1 MEPCRFLRN
10 VIDKRFNLVRTRL
23 SLKAFYLKYLG
34 NFKKNVLTNMIR
46 SVRLMGKKIEFTIP
60 DEWEDKWQKLLELYH
75 VNDSELVLRLIE
87 DEVRVMTAKHEKEA
101 YERIEKATRMVYEV
115 AGRDGLEF
123 FAKEIELIA
132 RKVTEEIG
140 R

>member
-1 MEPCRFLRN
+1 
-10 VIDKRFNLVRTRL
+10 
-23 SLKAFYLKYLG
+23 
-34 NFKKNVLTNMIR
+34 
-46 SVRLMGKKIEFTIP
+46 MGKKIEFTIP
-60 DEWEDKWQKLLELYH
+60 DKWEDKWQKLLELYH

-87 DEVRVMTAKHEKEA
+87 DEVMVMTAKHEREA
-101 YERIEKATRMVYEV
+101 YERIEKAIRMVYEV

-132 RKVTEEIG
+132 RKVAEEIG